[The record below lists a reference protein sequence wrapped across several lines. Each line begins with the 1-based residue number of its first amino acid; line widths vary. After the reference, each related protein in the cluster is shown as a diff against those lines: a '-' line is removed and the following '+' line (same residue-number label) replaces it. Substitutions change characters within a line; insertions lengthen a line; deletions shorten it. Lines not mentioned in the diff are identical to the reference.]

1 MLDIVSDGFKAAKDK
16 LKGKATLSEENIK
29 IALEDVRTSLL
40 EADVEYTVVKSFIRT
55 VKNRAIG
62 TEVDLKAGKGSNKMK
77 VSAGDHFIQICQEE
91 LENLMGPEAHELTFP
106 NNRPGKI
113 MMVGLQGVGKTTTT
127 GKLANFYKTKKNKKP
142 LLVAADMYRPAAVE
156 QLRVLGKNIDVP
168 VFNIPEASP
177 VEICKQAEAKAYELD
192 CDLIIFDTAGRLT
205 IDEDLMTELRDIKE
219 TSKPDQILLVC
230 DSMMGQDAV
239 TTAQNFHDQ
248 LAIDSFIMTKLD
260 GDSRGGAA
268 LSIKHVTGKPI
279 SFIGTGE
286 GFDSLEEF
294 RPQGLA
300 SRILGLGDV
309 VGLMK
314 SFEDVATEDR
324 EEEAMRMLQGKFTY
338 KDFYEQISMI
348 QNMGP
353 LKEIIA
359 KLPMQNM
366 IPKDA
371 VVDDK
376 ELTRIK
382 AMIDSMTRK
391 ERLTVSKIDESRAK
405 RIAKGSGRT
414 VKDVQELVKKF
425 SQMKQM
431 MGGLGKSM
439 GMMGKVPGMGMMKN
453 MNNMRKMAQQMM
465 GGGGMPDM
473 ASLMGGMGG
482 MPGMPGAG
490 GGGQTKKVDRS
501 KLKNKRKADRKNRKK
516 NRKK

>member
-16 LKGKATLSEENIK
+16 LQGKATLSEENIK
-29 IALEDVRTSLL
+29 TALSDVRTSLL
-40 EADVEYTVVKSFIRT
+40 EADVEYSVVKSFIRT
-55 VKNRAIG
+55 VKDRALG
-62 TEVDLKAGKGSNKMK
+62 TEVDLKAGKGASKMK
-77 VSAGDHFIQICQEE
+77 VSAGDHFIQVCQEE
-91 LENLMGPEAHELTFP
+91 LENLMGPEAHELKFP
-106 NNRPGKI
+106 TNRPGKI

-127 GKLANFYKTKKNKKP
+127 GKLANFFKKKKSKKP

-156 QLRVLGKNIDVP
+156 QLRVLGNNIDVP
-168 VFNIPEASP
+168 VFNVAGASP
-177 VEICKQAEAKAYELD
+177 VDICKQAEAKAFELG
-192 CDLIIFDTAGRLT
+192 CDLIIYDTAGRLT
-205 IDEDLMTELRDIKE
+205 IDETLMTELKDIKSA
-219 TSKPDQILLVC
+219 TNPDQILLVC

-239 TTAQNFHDQ
+239 TTAKNFHEQ
-248 LAIDSFIMTKLD
+248 LDIDSFIMTKLD

-268 LSIKHVTGKPI
+268 LSIKHITTRPI

-286 GFDSLEEF
+286 GFDALEEF

-348 QNMGP
+348 QNMGS
-353 LKEIIA
+353 LKDIIA

-371 VVDDK
+371 VMDEG
-376 ELTRIK
+376 ELTKIK

-391 ERLTVSKIDESRAK
+391 ERLTVDKINESRAR
-405 RIAKGSGRT
+405 RIAKGSGRK
-414 VKDVQELVKKF
+414 VKEVQDLVTKF
-425 SQMKQM
+425 NQMKTM

-439 GMMGKVPGMGMMKN
+439 GMLGKMPGMGMMKN

-465 GGGGMPDM
+465 GGGGMPDLSGM
-473 ASLMGGMGG
+473 MGGG
-482 MPGMPGAG
+482 MPGMPGMG
-490 GGGQTKKVDRS
+490 GGSAPKKIDRS

>member
-1 MLDIVSDGFKAAKDK
+1 MLDIVSDGFKAAKGK
-16 LKGKATLSEENIK
+16 LKGITTLSEENIK
-29 IALEDVRTSLL
+29 NAIEDVRTSLL
-40 EADVEYTVVKSFIRT
+40 EADVEYSVVKDFTRS
-55 VKNRAIG
+55 VKNKALG
-62 TEVDLKAGKGSNKMK
+62 TEVSLKAGKGSSKMK

-106 NNRPGKI
+106 SNRPGKI

-127 GKLANFYKTKKNKKP
+127 GKLANFFKNKKNKKP

-156 QLRVLGKNIDVP
+156 QLRVLGSNIDVP
-168 VFNIPEASP
+168 VFNIPDASP
-177 VEICKQAEAKAYELD
+177 VDICKKAEAKAFELG

-205 IDEDLMTELRDIKE
+205 IDEALMTELKDIKSA
-219 TSKPDQILLVC
+219 TSPDHILLVC

-239 TTAQNFHDQ
+239 TTAKNFHDQ

-268 LSIKHVTGKPI
+268 LSIKHITGKPI
-279 SFIGTGE
+279 AFIGTGE
-286 GFDSLEEF
+286 GFDTLEEF

-314 SFEDVATEDR
+314 SFEDVATEQR
-324 EEEAMRMLQGKFTY
+324 EEEAMRMLQGQFTY
-338 KDFYEQISMI
+338 KDFFEQISMI

-353 LKEIIA
+353 LKDIIA

-371 VVDDK
+371 VVDEG
-376 ELTRIK
+376 ELVKIK
-382 AMIDSMTRK
+382 AMINSMTQK
-391 ERLTVSKIDESRAK
+391 ERLTVDKIDESRAR

-414 VKDVQELVKKF
+414 AKEVQELVKKF
-425 SQMKQM
+425 TQMKTM

-439 GMMGKVPGMGMMKN
+439 GMFGKMPGMGMMKN

-473 ASLMGGMGG
+473 SALMNGMGGMGG
-482 MPGMPGAG
+482 FPGMG
-490 GGGQTKKVDRS
+490 GGSSPKKVDKS